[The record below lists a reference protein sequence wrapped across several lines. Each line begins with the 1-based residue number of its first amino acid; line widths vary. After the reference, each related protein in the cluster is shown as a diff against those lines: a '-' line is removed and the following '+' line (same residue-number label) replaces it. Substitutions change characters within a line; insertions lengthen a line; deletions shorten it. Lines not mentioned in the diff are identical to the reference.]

1 MEDISFFA
9 IRTLIFMKLKI
20 FFKEYIYSIISPLI
34 SSILFIL
41 ILIILSNYYKFS
53 SNNNYINFIIP
64 GIIMMII
71 FQETFSNISETII
84 TLKHSGTFK
93 DIIISPISRVEIA
106 IAYLI
111 SIMIIGL
118 IIGSINLIVINFIL
132 DFTLYNYLRFFYYI
146 ALASLIFGSMGA
158 IVGFLSYSWETQQGL
173 FNFFI
178 TPVSL
183 LSGTFFSISSI
194 ENNLKNI
201 FFINPFYYLVG
212 NFRKSFEINS
222 IYNVYSDILLSILA
236 ICFIFFALYIFKTG
250 YKVID

>member
-1 MEDISFFA
+1 MDIKSKKKDF
-9 IRTLIFMKLKI
+9 IRSQKK
-20 FFKEYIYSIISPLI
+20 IISEAVVGINTTLTGLTTRFYYGLRIQDKEVSLHVPDVANIVGVYESIDTLDPVLDKLVFIQGLQLRSTAIVGERVVGGTTGAVAQITDRPSDTQIEI
-34 SSILFIL
+34 S
-41 ILIILSNYYKFS
+41 
-53 SNNNYINFIIP
+53 
-64 GIIMMII
+64 
-71 FQETFSNISETII
+71 
-84 TLKHSGTFK
+84 
-93 DIIISPISRVEIA
+93 
-106 IAYLI
+106 YLI
-111 SIMIIGL
+111 YIMIIGL

-201 FFINPFYYLVG
+201 FLINPFYYLVG

-222 IYNVYSDILLSILA
+222 NP
-236 ICFIFFALYIFKTG
+236 
-250 YKVID
+250 